1 MTVTGGLIT
10 LLLLVLAVVYIPTN
24 TRHLQVYLYRGGGD
38 MAEVE
43 SVYITQKEA
52 TQILGCS
59 PATASRCFKQ
69 LNEKL
74 RQQGLWIMKGKTN
87 RKAFYDFIGKDYR
100 GGV

>member
-1 MTVTGGLIT
+1 MWDIYKYIYIAGGE
-10 LLLLVLAVVYIPTN
+10 N
-24 TRHLQVYLYRGGGD
+24 
-38 MAEVE
+38 MSEVE